1 MIRIPCKITLEGDKD
16 RARDFIGAAQSQLR
30 ILEDEIKFQGLKQ
43 GTRRTQLDDRTKV
56 EARICFDLSEVKIYS
71 EPIKVKGEEKEEKL
85 DRLIPRFFAYV
96 VKKDEVTG
104 ILDAEYYWIYFNR
117 KDNNLD
123 GFVQAEGVRATKIS
137 EEFELYAWKVPGKI
151 RDLMFFKCTEKP
163 VETTKELLEKMRK
176 VPYNTASVFTK
187 SFMTYAASD
196 TEKENGRRFAA
207 ASHLMV
213 SDYKN
218 VFEPIHWPN
227 CIGNWNPIPR
237 PFYPRPSYCDP
248 TDLRKV
254 VIGTRFQDPFIRGQ
268 AIATPLI

>member
-1 MIRIPCKITLEGDKD
+1 MARIPCKITLEGDKD

-56 EARICFDLSEVKIYS
+56 EARVCFDLSEVKIYS
-71 EPIKVKGEEKEEKL
+71 EPIGAEKEEEEGL
-85 DRLIPRFFAYV
+85 NRLIPRFFAYV
-96 VKKDEVTG
+96 VKKDEETG
-104 ILDAEYYWIYFNR
+104 ILDTEYYWIYFNK
-117 KDNNLD
+117 KDNSLD
-123 GFVQAEGVRATKIS
+123 GFVQTEGVRATKIS

-151 RDLMFFKCTEKP
+151 RDLMFSECTEKP

-187 SFMTYAASD
+187 SFMTYTASD

-218 VFEPIHWPN
+218 VFEPI
-227 CIGNWNPIPR
+227 
-237 PFYPRPSYCDP
+237 SE
-248 TDLRKV
+248 
-254 VIGTRFQDPFIRGQ
+254 
-268 AIATPLI
+268 